1 MSIFKKWK
9 KIISEIRNKIKKNKL
24 DTKEEEIDINS
35 LPEKV
40 HSNMNLLD
48 VVTFWFLFKT
58 WIVILLLIYIG
69 YIAANS
75 LDIIYAI
82 FTAFIISIALEW
94 MISFF
99 SKWLYRWVSIILSYI
114 LLFLF
119 LILGFVVLIPF
130 LIAHISQIMDIVLQ
144 KVSIWQTQ
152 LQNQSLPDFIRNLHL
167 YPYLQDKL
175 ISSVSNPDIAD
186 KIKEFL
192 TVNVSNIVQT
202 FGGYVK
208 EISSF
213 AINTISAVFSAI
225 TQIVMIFT
233 LAIFFSFEKKSVVY
247 TIATLSSNPR
257 ETALKLKKLYYQLW
271 EWLKWQILLWVFIW
285 ITVYTWLWTLSLF
298 WIDLPEKWTLALI
311 SGLMEFIPYL
321 WPILWSVPSLLVATL
336 NYWFSW
342 FLIVWVLFII
352 IQQFEWLLV
361 PIIMKKALW
370 VNSLMIIIAMLI
382 WMKVLWFVWIILA
395 IPIAVIISLLFE
407 DQLKK

>member
-1 MSIFKKWK
+1 
-9 KIISEIRNKIKKNKL
+9 
-24 DTKEEEIDINS
+24 
-35 LPEKV
+35 
-40 HSNMNLLD
+40 
-48 VVTFWFLFKT
+48 
-58 WIVILLLIYIG
+58 
-69 YIAANS
+69 
-75 LDIIYAI
+75 
-82 FTAFIISIALEW
+82 

-99 SKWLYRWVSIILSYI
+99 SKWLYRGVSIILSYI

-130 LIAHISQIMDIVLQ
+130 LIAHISQIMDILLQ
-144 KVSIWQTQ
+144 KVSIWQHQ
-152 LQNQSLPDFIRNLHL
+152 LQTQSLPDFIKSLHL

-175 ISSVSNPDIAD
+175 ISSVSNPDIAN
-186 KIKEFL
+186 KIKDFL

-208 EISSF
+208 AISSL
-213 AINTISAVFSAI
+213 AITTISAVFSAI

-233 LAIFFSFEKKSVVY
+233 LAIFFSFEKESVVY
-247 TIATLSSNPR
+247 TIATLSSRPR
-257 ETALKLKKLYYQLW
+257 NTALKLKKLYYQLG

-336 NYWFSW
+336 NYGFSW

-352 IQQFEWLLV
+352 IQQFEGLLV
-361 PIIMKKALW
+361 PIIMKKALG

>member
-9 KIISEIRNKIKKNKL
+9 KLISEIRNKIKKNKSNA
-24 DTKEEEIDINS
+24 KEQEIDINA

-40 HSNMNLLD
+40 CSNINLLD
-48 VVTFWFLFKT
+48 IITFGFLFRT
-58 WIVILLLIYIG
+58 WIIVLLLIYIW

-75 LDIIYAI
+75 LDILYMI

-94 MISFF
+94 IISFF
-99 SKWLYRWVSIILSYI
+99 SKWLYRWVSIIISYI

-119 LILGFVVLIPF
+119 LILWFVVLIPF
-130 LIAHISQIMDIVLQ
+130 LIAHVSQIMDILFQ
-144 KVSIWQTQ
+144 KVSIWQNQ
-152 LQNQSLPDFIRNLHL
+152 LQNQSLTDFIKSLHL

-175 ISSVSNPDIAD
+175 IHSVSNPEIAS

-202 FGGYVK
+202 IWWYVK

-213 AINTISAVFSAI
+213 AINMISAVFATI
-225 TQIVMIFT
+225 TQIIMVFT

-271 EWLKWQILLWVFIW
+271 EWLKWQILLWLFIW
-285 ITVYTWLWTLSLF
+285 IAVYVWLRTLSLF
-298 WIDLPEKWTLALI
+298 WISLPEKWTLALI

-370 VNSLMIIIAMLI
+370 VNSLMILIAMLI
-382 WMKVLWFVWIILA
+382 WMKVLGFVWIILA
-395 IPIAVIISLLFE
+395 IPLAVIISLLFE
-407 DQLKK
+407 DKLKK

>member
-9 KIISEIRNKIKKNKL
+9 KIISEIRNKIKRNKL
-24 DTKEEEIDINS
+24 NSQEEEIDINS

-40 HSNMNLLD
+40 HSSMNLLD
-48 VVTFWFLFKT
+48 IVTSWFLFKT

-99 SKWLYRWVSIILSYI
+99 SKWFYRWVSIILSYI

-119 LILGFVVLIPF
+119 LILGFVILIPF
-130 LIAHISQIMDIVLQ
+130 LMAHISQIMDVLLQ
-144 KVSIWQTQ
+144 KVSIWQHQ
-152 LQNQSLPDFIRNLHL
+152 LQTQTLTSFIKSLHL

-175 ISSVSNPDIAD
+175 INSVSNPDIAN
-186 KIKEFL
+186 KIKAFL
-192 TVNVSNIVQT
+192 TVNISNIVQT

-208 EISSF
+208 EISSL
-213 AINTISAVFSAI
+213 AITTISAVFSAI

-233 LAIFFSFEKKSVVY
+233 LAIFFSFEKESVVY
-247 TIATLSSNPR
+247 TIATLSSRPR
-257 ETALKLKKLYYQLW
+257 NTALKLKKLYYQLG

-285 ITVYTWLWTLSLF
+285 ITVYAWLWTLSLF
-298 WIDLPEKWTLALI
+298 WINLPEKWTLALI

-321 WPILWSVPSLLVATL
+321 WPILWSIPSLLVATL
-336 NYWFSW
+336 NYGFNW

-352 IQQFEWLLV
+352 IQQFEGFLV
-361 PIIMKKALW
+361 PIIMKKALG
-370 VNSLMIIIAMLI
+370 VNPLLILIVMLV

-395 IPIAVIISLLFE
+395 IPIAVIVSLFFE
-407 DQLKK
+407 DQFKK

>member
-1 MSIFKKWK
+1 MKLFQYWKNIFHNLK
-9 KIISEIRNKIKKNKL
+9 EKIKKRKL
-24 DTKEEEIDINS
+24 KDKEKYIDLNS

-40 HSNMNLLD
+40 KTNLNLLD
-48 VVTFWFLFKT
+48 VVTFSFLFRT
-58 WIVILLLIYIG
+58 GVVILLLIYIW

-75 LDIIYAI
+75 LDIIYAV

-99 SKWLYRWVSIILSYI
+99 SKFLYRSVSIIISYI
-114 LLFLF
+114 LLFIF
-119 LILGFVVLIPF
+119 LILWFVVLIPF
-130 LIAHISQIMDIVLQ
+130 LIAHISQIMDLLLQ
-144 KVSIWQTQ
+144 KVSIRQNQ
-152 LQNQSLPDFIRNLHL
+152 LQNQTLVEFIKNLHL
-167 YPYLQDKL
+167 YPYIQDKL
-175 ISSVSNPDIAD
+175 IHSVSNPEIAD

-213 AINTISAVFSAI
+213 AINTIWAVFSAI
-225 TQIVMIFT
+225 VEIIMVFT
-233 LAIFFSFEKKSVVY
+233 LAIFFSFEKESVVY
-247 TIATLSSNPR
+247 TIATLSSTPR
-257 ETALKLKKLYYQLW
+257 KTALKLKKLYYQLW
-271 EWLKWQILLWVFIW
+271 EWLKWQVLLWLFIW
-285 ITVYTWLWTLSLF
+285 VSVYVWLWTLSLF
-298 WIDLPEKWTLALI
+298 WIFLPEKWTLALI

-321 WPILWSVPSLLVATL
+321 WPFLWSVPSLLVATL

-342 FLIVWVLFII
+342 FLIVLVLFVV

-361 PIIMKKALW
+361 PIIMKRALW

-407 DQLKK
+407 DKLKK